1 MSQTSISKLANPSNP
16 NKIFQL
22 AESWK
27 QSLNTIITQSD
38 QLCNKTQE
46 TLVNL
51 YKSETRLLNTVSSLE
66 QICNHHNH
74 LDSILQKIIERQNK
88 IVEELD
94 LIQEKMIEMAETEG
108 SGPSETSE
116 EVYEKY
122 KRIEK
127 NKKELDDMMANV
139 NRCFNARPPVGKS
152 LDLQVEYLNYL
163 QSNVVKII

>member
-1 MSQTSISKLANPSNP
+1 M
-16 NKIFQL
+16 
-22 AESWK
+22 
-27 QSLNTIITQSD
+27 
-38 QLCNKTQE
+38 
-46 TLVNL
+46 
-51 YKSETRLLNTVSSLE
+51 SSLE

-74 LDSILQKIIERQNK
+74 LDSILQKLIERQNK

-94 LIQEKMIEMAETEG
+94 TIYDKMIEIAEVEG

-127 NKKELDDMMANV
+127 NKKELDDMMLNV
-139 NRCFNARPPVGKS
+139 SKCFNARPPAGTS

-163 QSNVVKII
+163 QSNVVKFI